1 MPLKTVS
8 LRYSPDLNQL
18 RRRLRGL
25 SQDSLLQALQERL
38 DTFNVAALAA
48 DNTGRYVAANAK
60 VSELTGYTRNELLKM
75 DVTDLTPTMRHA
87 SAGELWNRFIQAG
100 TQAGEYLLLRKDG
113 TSVGVQYAAYASV
126 APGVHLS
133 LLTPLEIPSSI

>member
-1 MPLKTVS
+1 MT

-60 VSELTGYTRNELLKM
+60 ASELTGYTRHELLKM
-75 DVTDLTPTMRHA
+75 DVTDLTPTIRHA
-87 SAGELWNRFIQAG
+87 TAGELWNRFIQAG